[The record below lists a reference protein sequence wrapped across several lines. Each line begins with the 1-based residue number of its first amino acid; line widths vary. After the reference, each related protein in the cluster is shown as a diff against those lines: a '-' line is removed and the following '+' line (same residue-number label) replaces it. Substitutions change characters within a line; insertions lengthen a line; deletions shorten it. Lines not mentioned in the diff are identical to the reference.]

1 MASPQSDSLWKE
13 LFVLMSLT
21 QINSMDKLEFSSFF
35 SDFQNSCSQP
45 MQNPNQICS
54 GILTEDAT
62 RKVKINP
69 IFWGGKTLYS
79 FDIHLVVV

>member
-1 MASPQSDSLWKE
+1 
-13 LFVLMSLT
+13 
-21 QINSMDKLEFSSFF
+21 MDKLEFSFF

-54 GILTEDAT
+54 GILTEDDS

-69 IFWGGKTLYS
+69 IFEEKKITLYS
-79 FDIHLVVV
+79 FDIRPVVVLVVTKQCFLLILLIIYCILLLRR